1 MRTKD
6 SRLWA
11 YDALLAI
18 VCLTIAWWLGP
29 PGRPW
34 PSLPLLAGFVLLQL
48 LVWHY
53 HFAAPAL
60 GMLSMERMPQV
71 AALCL
76 LPIPQAAPL
85 IALPALVFPFLNRRY
100 RQGSYLVGLQRGVH
114 NTCMIYLMGVGGG
127 AIYAALGGP
136 LPLRALGTREMA
148 AVAGLAIA
156 VQVIN
161 NAMILGFYALE
172 GRDTRRLLNP
182 RYLLLDFAFVP
193 FGVLL
198 ALITANAG
206 VDVLALFI
214 LLVLLIVVSL
224 HSLNVSAGAMQ
235 ARLANLDAT
244 RQPGHGERRLDAV
257 LEALIRRIQS
267 LFQFHVAYIALHDPV
282 RNEFD
287 LRIEQVG
294 QERQPPSYRP
304 LDVGL
309 SALVFSSGEP
319 ILIENWDTAPA
330 DLRNRAVLAPGEKPG
345 SAVLVPLRLG
355 ERVIGVVSVQHGARR
370 FYSDADRNALEA
382 LAADSAA
389 LIADAQT
396 FDELADHRAHLEELV
411 AARTAALEASLARN
425 DALLA
430 EVQAK
435 GELLEKHSR
444 EDSLTGVAN
453 RRHFDERLA
462 AEVARAERY
471 GHPLC
476 LLLLDLDHFKRIND
490 SHGHGAGDIVL
501 RRAARIMAASARST
515 DFVARI
521 GGEEFAVLL
530 PEQDGAGARAV
541 AENLRGLVAG
551 LDNTDI
557 AADLRVTASLGVA
570 VLRPGEG
577 RDSLLRRADAALYEA
592 KNAGRD
598 RVMMA

>member
-1 MRTKD
+1 
-6 SRLWA
+6 
-11 YDALLAI
+11 
-18 VCLTIAWWLGP
+18 
-29 PGRPW
+29 
-34 PSLPLLAGFVLLQL
+34 LPLLAGFVLLQL

-76 LPIPQAAPL
+76 LPMPQAAPL

-136 LPLRALGTREMA
+136 LPLRALGTREMLV
-148 AVAGLAIA
+148 VAGLAIA
-156 VQVIN
+156 VQVVN

-206 VDVLALFI
+206 GDVLALFI

-309 SALVFSSGEP
+309 SAVVFRTGEP
-319 ILIENWDTAPA
+319 ILIENWDAAPA
-330 DLRNRAVLAPGEKPG
+330 ELRNRAVLAPGEKPG

-355 ERVIGVVSVQHGARR
+355 DRVIGVVSVQHG
-370 FYSDADRNALEA
+370 S
-382 LAADSAA
+382 
-389 LIADAQT
+389 
-396 FDELADHRAHLEELV
+396 
-411 AARTAALEASLARN
+411 
-425 DALLA
+425 
-430 EVQAK
+430 
-435 GELLEKHSR
+435 
-444 EDSLTGVAN
+444 
-453 RRHFDERLA
+453 
-462 AEVARAERY
+462 
-471 GHPLC
+471 
-476 LLLLDLDHFKRIND
+476 
-490 SHGHGAGDIVL
+490 
-501 RRAARIMAASARST
+501 
-515 DFVARI
+515 
-521 GGEEFAVLL
+521 
-530 PEQDGAGARAV
+530 
-541 AENLRGLVAG
+541 
-551 LDNTDI
+551 
-557 AADLRVTASLGVA
+557 
-570 VLRPGEG
+570 
-577 RDSLLRRADAALYEA
+577 
-592 KNAGRD
+592 
-598 RVMMA
+598 